1 MEGKEMSMSSLSR
14 KPFKALLVLVVIGTM
29 AAALVGCGAPTEA
42 PETEEP
48 TAVEEPT
55 EAPATEEEPT
65 GGEGGEAFTIGVSNG
80 FVGSEWRT
88 QMIQN
93 MQEVN
98 QEYMDQGLTN
108 ELIIESADVDVQG
121 QIQQIQNLIN
131 RGVDAIIINPNDQ
144 NALNSV
150 IEEAVNAGIVV
161 IAVDQ
166 EVSSE
171 QALNVVT
178 NQKQWAMI
186 SARWLMD
193 QLGGSGDI
201 VLIEGVVGHPANEA
215 RMEGVEEV
223 LSEYPDVEVVGRDTG
238 NWDQATGQQV
248 MSDFL
253 ASLPNIDGV
262 WTQDG
267 MAEGALRAV
276 RTADPEEWPV
286 MVGEARAGYLQLWNE
301 VKQERPDFTSI
312 GVVNPPGQGVSGL
325 RVALEILQGREVADD
340 ALRGEF
346 GNTLYIPIPGVVT
359 EENFQEIYEQYQDRP
374 ASYTLD
380 GWITEEQAVQLME
393 GEITAEDLMGDLPYT
408 GETEAAEPETPTVE
422 ASFTPPEQDTPEEI
436 SAVLPVAEDVEGAPF
451 TIGVSNGFVGSEWRT
466 QMIQDLQEAN
476 AAYMELGLTNELLIE
491 SADVDVQGQIQQIQ
505 NLMNQGAD
513 AIIINPNDQNAL
525 NSVIQEAVDEGVV
538 VIAVDQEVSS
548 EAVLNVVTNQKEWAK
563 ISARWLVDQLGGSGD
578 VVLIEGVV
586 GHPANE
592 ARMEGVEEVFSE
604 YPELEVVGRDTGN
617 WDQATGQQVMSD
629 FLASLPNIDGVWTQ
643 DGMAEGAL
651 RAIRTANPDEWPVST
666 GEARAGFLQLWNEVK
681 QERSD
686 FTSIGVVN
694 PPGQGASGLRVAL
707 ELLTGS
713 QVDETQLEGEF
724 GNTLYIPIPGVV
736 TEENFQDVY
745 EMYSDAPASYTL
757 DGWIS
762 QEDAHAFMQ

>member
-1 MEGKEMSMSSLSR
+1 MTTSKKLFR
-14 KPFKALLVLVVIGTM
+14 ALLVLVAIAMVGT
-29 AAALVGCGAPTEA
+29 ALVGCGPQ
-42 PETEEP
+42 ETPMPEEP
-48 TAVEEPT
+48 TAVEEEEEPT
-55 EAPATEEEPT
+55 EPPATEEEEEEPAA
-65 GGEGGEAFTIGVSNG
+65 EEEPFTIGVSNG

-88 QMIQN
+88 QMVQN

-98 QEYMDQGLTN
+98 QEYMDQGLTT

-121 QIQQIQNLIN
+121 QIQQIQNLMN
-131 RGVDAIIINPNDQ
+131 QGADAIIINPNDQ

-150 IEEAVNAGIVV
+150 IQEAVDAGIIV
-161 IAVDQ
+161 ISIDQ

-171 QALNVVT
+171 AAINVVT

-193 QLGGSGDI
+193 QLNGSGDV

-215 RMEGVEEV
+215 RMAGVEEV
-223 LSEYPDVEVVGRDTG
+223 LAEYPDVEVVGRDTG

-276 RTADPEEWPV
+276 RTADPDEWPV

-312 GVVNPPGQGVSGL
+312 GVINPPGQGVSGM
-325 RVALEILQGREVADD
+325 RVAIEMLQGREIADA
-340 ALRGEF
+340 ALRGDF
-346 GNTLYIPIPGVVT
+346 GNSIYLPIPGVVT
-359 EENFQEIYEQYQDRP
+359 EENFEEVYQEYEDRP

-380 GWITEEQAVQLME
+380 GWITQEQAVQLME
-393 GEITAEDLMGDLPYT
+393 GEIMAEDLMEDLPYT
-408 GETEAAEPETPTVE
+408 GEEEAAAPETPTVE

-436 SAVLPVAEDVEGAPF
+436 SAVLPAADEVEGAPF

-466 QMIQDLQEAN
+466 QMVQDLQDAN
-476 AAYMELGLTNELLIE
+476 EAYMELGLTNELIIE

-505 NLMNQGAD
+505 NLINQGAD
-513 AIIINPNDQNAL
+513 AIIVNPNDQNAL
-525 NSVIQEAVDEGVV
+525 NAVMQEAADAGVV
-538 VIAVDQEVSS
+538 VIAVDQEVSA
-548 EAVLNVVTNQKEWAK
+548 EAALNVVTNQKEWAK

-592 ARMEGVEEVFSE
+592 ARMEGVEEVFGE
-604 YPELEVVGRDTGN
+604 YPDIEVVGRDTGN

-629 FLASLPNIDGVWTQ
+629 FLASLPNIDGLWTQ

-651 RAIRTANPDEWPVST
+651 RAIRTADPDTWPTST

-681 QERSD
+681 QERPD

-694 PPGQGASGLRVAL
+694 PPGQGVSGLRVAM

-713 QVDETQLEGEF
+713 QVDEAQLEGEF
-724 GNTLYIPIPGVV
+724 GNTLYLPIPGVV
-736 TEENFQDVY
+736 TEDNFQEVY
-745 EMYSDAPASYTL
+745 EMYEDAPASYTL

>member
-1 MEGKEMSMSSLSR
+1 MHIAQKSYR
-14 KPFKALLVLVVIGTM
+14 ALLVLLVIAM
-29 AAALVGCGAPTEA
+29 AGLALVSCGPSET
-42 PETEEP
+42 PTEEP
-48 TAVEEPT
+48 TAVEEEEPT
-55 EAPATEEEPT
+55 EAPATEEPAPE
-65 GGEGGEAFTIGVSNG
+65 EERFTIGVSNG

-93 MQEVN
+93 MEEVN
-98 QEYMDQGLTN
+98 QTYMEQGLTD

-121 QIQQIQNLIN
+121 QIQQIQNLMN

-150 IEEAVNAGIVV
+150 IQEAVDAGIVV
-161 IAVDQ
+161 ISIDQ

-171 QALNVVT
+171 AALNVVT

-186 SARWLMD
+186 STRWLMD

-215 RMEGVEEV
+215 RMAGVEEV
-223 LSEYPDVEVVGRDTG
+223 LADYPDVEVVGRDTG

-276 RTADPEEWPV
+276 RTADPDEWPV
-286 MVGEARAGYLQLWNE
+286 MVGEARAGYLQLWQE

-312 GVVNPPGQGVSGL
+312 GVINPPGQGVSGM
-325 RVALEILQGREVADD
+325 RVAIEMLQGREVADE

-346 GNTLYIPIPGVVT
+346 GNSLYLPIPGVVT
-359 EENFQEIYEQYQDRP
+359 EENFEEVYQEYEDRP

-380 GWITEEQAVQLME
+380 GWITQEQAVQLME
-393 GEITAEDLMGDLPYT
+393 GEIMAEDLMEDLPYT
-408 GETEAAEPETPTVE
+408 GEEEEAEGPETPTVE
-422 ASFTPPEQDTPEEI
+422 ASFTPPEQDTADEI
-436 SAVLPVAEDVEGAPF
+436 SAVLPAADEVEGAPF

-466 QMIQDLQEAN
+466 QMVQDLQEAN
-476 AAYMELGLTNELLIE
+476 QAYMELGLTNELIIE

-525 NSVIQEAVDEGVV
+525 NSVIQEAVDAGIV

-548 EAVLNVVTNQKEWAK
+548 DVILNVVTNQKEWAK
-563 ISARWLVDQLGGSGD
+563 ISARWLVDQLGGAGD

-592 ARMEGVEEVFSE
+592 ARMAGVEEVFSE
-604 YPELEVVGRDTGN
+604 YPDIEVVGRNTGN

-651 RAIRTANPDEWPVST
+651 RAIRTADPDEWPVST
-666 GEARAGFLQLWNEVK
+666 GEARAGFLQLWDEVK
-681 QERSD
+681 QERPD

-694 PPGQGASGLRVAL
+694 PPGQGVSGLRVAM

-713 QVDETQLEGEF
+713 QVDEAQLEGEF
-724 GNTLYIPIPGVV
+724 GNTLYVPIPGVV
-736 TEENFQDVY
+736 TEENFQEVY
-745 EMYSDAPASYTL
+745 EMYDDAAASYTL

-762 QEDAHAFMQ
+762 QEEAHAFMQ